1 MIGDRT
7 AMSADLEPVA
17 PRDPDGGGASL
28 ARDFFTGCGTLV
40 VLGLVVFVVIPLV
53 LFVVKAS
60 FAIAVPVA
68 VIAIVIFLIAVL
80 GRLVRIL
87 RSRW

>member
-1 MIGDRT
+1 MNE
-7 AMSADLEPVA
+7 LEPSA
-17 PRDPDGGGASL
+17 PRPANGTGASL
-28 ARDFFTGCGTLV
+28 AQDFFTGCGTLV

-60 FAIAVPVA
+60 FAIAIPVA
-68 VIAIVIFLIAVL
+68 TVAIVLFLIAVL

>member
-1 MIGDRT
+1 
-7 AMSADLEPVA
+7 MSADLEPTTPA
-17 PRDPDGGGASL
+17 TSTGAGATL
-28 ARDFFTGCGTLV
+28 AQDFFTGCGTLV

-60 FAIAVPVA
+60 FAIAIPVA
-68 VIAIVIFLIAVL
+68 TVAIILFLIAVL

>member
-1 MIGDRT
+1 MAD
-7 AMSADLEPVA
+7 DLERAGPLLA
-17 PRDPDGGGASL
+17 QRGPERNASL
-28 ARDFFTGCGTLV
+28 IEDFFTGCGTLLA
-40 VLGLVVFVVIPLV
+40 LGLVVFVVVPFF

-60 FAIAVPVA
+60 LAIAIPVA
-68 VIAIVIFLIAVL
+68 VLALVVFLIAVL